1 MKLHV
6 GELYW
11 PDVTEQRSFTSDRI
25 KNDISTDV
33 LIVGGGISGALS
45 AYELA
50 KEGHKVVLVE
60 KNTVASGSSAA
71 NTGLIQYMSDIFL
84 VDLIDQIGEKDAVHF
99 YKESV
104 EATKHLVELNKSIPQ
119 MDTES
124 FEVTE
129 SLIISTDDDT
139 ITDVKDEVKKQS
151 ELGFKVEAFDK
162 QRLRKHDLDGN
173 YALLAKNDINLNP
186 VAFTYRLMGD
196 AIKNYGLTLY
206 ENTSFVRMS
215 SDSQTNTIELSA
227 NGQSFN
233 VQANYVVF
241 ATGYNPPAF
250 LKDDMKNLE
259 MYKTYVTVTDDMTE
273 FKKDL
278 DYLAWEVKDSY
289 TYFKYTFENRLMIG
303 GLDTKAAQLEEKD
316 AYINRDALISKVEE
330 LINDESVTSDAKY
343 SYAAL
348 FGESKDNLPYIGIS
362 PGNDK
367 VFVICGV
374 GGNGTVYS
382 TMASKMAKMWI
393 NGQSLDDYHYLRLGR

>member
-6 GELYW
+6 GNLYW
-11 PDVTEQRSFTSDRI
+11 PDVTEQRSFRSEKI

-45 AYELA
+45 AYALA

-104 EATKHLVELNKSIPQ
+104 DATKHLIELNKTIPQ
-119 MDTES
+119 MNTES
-124 FEVTE
+124 FEVIE
-129 SLIISTDDDT
+129 SLIISTDEDT
-139 ITDVKDEVKKQS
+139 ISDVKDEVEKQS
-151 ELGFKVEAFDK
+151 ELDFKVEAFDK
-162 QRLRKHDLDGN
+162 ERLRKHDLDGN

-186 VAFTYRLMGD
+186 VVFTYRLIGD

-215 SDSQTNTIELSA
+215 SDSKTNTIELSA
-227 NGQSFN
+227 NGESFN
-233 VQANYVVF
+233 VKASYVVF
-241 ATGYNPPAF
+241 VTGYNPPAF
-250 LKDDMKNLE
+250 LKKYMKNLE
-259 MYKTYVTVTDDMTE
+259 MYKTYVTVTDDMTK
-273 FKKDL
+273 FKEDL

-289 TYFKYTFENRLMIG
+289 TYYKYTFENRLMIG
-303 GLDTKAAQLEEKD
+303 GLDTKADHLEEND
-316 AYINRDALISKVEE
+316 AYINRDALISKVED
-330 LINDESVTSDAKY
+330 IIKDDSVTSDAKY

-362 PGNDK
+362 PENER

-393 NGQSLDDYHYLRLGR
+393 DGQSLDEYKYLRLGR